1 MWLDG
6 DLQELHDAPA
16 ATPAF
21 SRGSLEL
28 PQETGETV
36 SAALTSSAAT
46 ADAVGDLSESGAV
59 ALDALERAL
68 SALQDAEGELGK
80 LDAAAG
86 DGDHG
91 AGMVRGMGAAVEAAR
106 GGGGSAG
113 QVLAKAGMA
122 FSGAAGGASGA
133 LYGAW
138 ISAIGQS
145 LGDDEKPDAS
155 AVHRALDSSLAALR
169 EIGKAKPGDK
179 TMIDTLDPF
188 VRSFGEPPGGARR
201 STTPAARALPAAE
214 RGADSTADMISTRG
228 RASKLGERSRGHKD
242 PGAVSML
249 YVLRAA
255 GDALPKK

>member
-1 MWLDG
+1 
-6 DLQELHDAPA
+6 
-16 ATPAF
+16 
-21 SRGSLEL
+21 
-28 PQETGETV
+28 
-36 SAALTSSAAT
+36 
-46 ADAVGDLSESGAV
+46 
-59 ALDALERAL
+59 
-68 SALQDAEGELGK
+68 
-80 LDAAAG
+80 
-86 DGDHG
+86 
-91 AGMVRGMGAAVEAAR
+91 
-106 GGGGSAG
+106 
-113 QVLAKAGMA
+113 MA

-138 ISAIGQS
+138 ISAVGQS

-188 VRSFGEPPGGARR
+188 VRSFGEAAGGGASLDDAWRQ
-201 STTPAARALPAAE
+201 ALPAAE
-214 RGADSTADMISTRG
+214 KGADSTADMISTRG